1 MSVCNS
7 GCPNKQHLHLAA
19 YYAASKK
26 DKKDK
31 VLLYTMLSMQ
41 HYHLCMH
48 VISYTAGGRGAWKAA
63 LHSKPLCGFPTVNQV
78 HTLIFF

>member
-48 VISYTAGGRGAWKAA
+48 VISHKRGRGDMEGW
-63 LHSKPLCGFPTVNQV
+63 LFTVNPCVAFQLLTRCA
-78 HTLIFF
+78 H